1 MVVETGKLAGSYA
14 FLGEDLYIL
23 VTGEDFDGE
32 ESSRIAAGGFLVLE
46 LVQVG
51 KVAKFIKGGKILA
64 RGGREVDMSVR
75 IFKQFVKKTAEDAVI
90 DLSAQFLVGFVK
102 NAVIHPE
109 EDGYEIAKRALL
121 DVKLQDAIVG
131 GMIDYASL
139 NNKAKMAFDCALKIT
154 SKLEGRGTS
163 IELNSTMLGI
173 QDCLVH
179 LIISTG
185 FKYLKGTA
193 QYDAFCRSI
202 QDARNYD
209 IVIKKLSEILTGET
223 VEDFIQA
230 LIENGIRNVYEQQK

>member
-14 FLGEDLYIL
+14 FPGEDLYIL

-90 DLSAQFLVGFVK
+90 DLSAQFLVGFVS
-102 NAVIHPE
+102 NALIHPE
-109 EDGYEIAKRALL
+109 EDGYEIAQRALL

-154 SKLEGRGTS
+154 SSVGEKECKV
-163 IELNSTMLGI
+163 ELNALTDGI
-173 QDCLVH
+173 LDCWVNFLV
-179 LIISTG
+179 STG
-185 FKYLKGTA
+185 FKCLKGTA
-193 QYDAFCRSI
+193 QYDAFCRAI

-209 IVIKKLSEILTGET
+209 IVIKKLSEIIAGET
-223 VEDFIQA
+223 VDDFVQA
-230 LIENGIRNVYEQQK
+230 LIENGIRNIYKNEK